1 MAIQPSSAPSPVEA
15 AGTPSPPRR
24 KMLRGERRSYRIA
37 LISSLAVLLLIVLI
51 AVLAPGSDQVRRAFF
66 SARHLKGAA
75 FGSRSVTETG
85 GGPVIRTTHS
95 VISAFF
101 ATTVRMFL
109 LAEVLVLGLALLLA
123 VVRGLPGPV
132 FFPLRVLS
140 IAYIDFFRGIPL
152 LLVMFIVGFG
162 LPGMRLGALS
172 SLSLFAYGVISLTL
186 VYSAYVAEV
195 YRAGIES
202 VHPSQTAAARA
213 LGLSRWQALRH
224 VVLPQAIRR
233 VIPPLL
239 NDFIGLQKDTALV
252 AAIGFVEV
260 VRTAQAYNTTYFN
273 FAGLTVAAGLFVVIT
288 IPLARLTDYLIA
300 REQRKM
306 RAGAGFR

>member
-1 MAIQPSSAPSPVEA
+1 LIQPSSAPA
-15 AGTPSPPRR
+15 PSVPGLGAPGPRR
-24 KMLRGERRSYRIA
+24 MLRGERRGLAIA
-37 LISSLAVLLLIVLI
+37 AVSSVAVLGALVALALLS
-51 AVLAPGSDQVRRAFF
+51 PGSSEVKQAFF

-75 FGSRSVTETG
+75 FGTDKTE
-85 GGPVIRTTHS
+85 S
-95 VISAFF
+95 VIAAFF
-101 ATTVRMFL
+101 SVTVRMFL
-109 LAEVLVLGLALLLA
+109 LAEILVLGLALFLA
-123 VVRGLPGPV
+123 LVRSLPGPV
-132 FFPLRVLS
+132 FFPFRVLA

-162 LPGMRLGALS
+162 LPGMQLGLLS
-172 SLSLFAYGVISLTL
+172 RQSQFTYGVISLTL

-202 VHPSQTAAARA
+202 IHESQTAAARA
-213 LGLSRWQALRH
+213 LGLSRGKALRY

-252 AAIGFVEV
+252 AAIGLVEV
-260 VRTAQAYNTTYFN
+260 VRTAQAYGTTFFN

-288 IPLARLTDYLIA
+288 IPLARVTDLLIA

-306 RAGAGFR
+306 RASAGFR

>member
-1 MAIQPSSAPSPVEA
+1 LIQPSSAP
-15 AGTPSPPRR
+15 TPAIPGAPGPPIRR
-24 KMLRGERRSYRIA
+24 RMLRAEKRGLAIA
-37 LISSLAVLLLIVLI
+37 AVSSVVVLGALAAVALLS
-51 AVLAPGSDQVRRAFF
+51 PGSTEVKRAFF

-75 FGSRSVTETG
+75 FGTDKTG
-85 GGPVIRTTHS
+85 S
-95 VISAFF
+95 VIAAFF
-101 ATTVRMFL
+101 AVTVRMFL
-109 LAEVLVLGLALLLA
+109 LAEVLVLGLALFLA
-123 VVRGLPGPV
+123 LVRSFPGPV
-132 FFPLRVLS
+132 FFPFRVLA

-162 LPGMRLGALS
+162 LPGMQLGLLS
-172 SLSLFAYGVISLTL
+172 RQSQFTYGVISLTL

-202 VHPSQTAAARA
+202 VHESQTAAARA
-213 LGLSRWQALRH
+213 LGLSRGQALRY

-252 AAIGFVEV
+252 AAIGLVEV
-260 VRTAQAYNTTYFN
+260 VRTAQAYGTTFFN
-273 FAGLTVAAGLFVVIT
+273 FAGLTVAAGLFVVFT
-288 IPLARLTDYLIA
+288 IPLARFTDWLIA

-306 RAGAGFR
+306 RASGGLR

>member
-1 MAIQPSSAPSPVEA
+1 
-15 AGTPSPPRR
+15 
-24 KMLRGERRSYRIA
+24 MLRAERRGLAIA
-37 LISSLAVLLLIVLI
+37 IGSSVGVLGILVAVALLS
-51 AVLAPGSDQVRRAFF
+51 PGSSQVKQAFF
-66 SARHLKGAA
+66 SGRHLEGAA
-75 FGSRSVTETG
+75 FGTDKTE
-85 GGPVIRTTHS
+85 S
-95 VISAFF
+95 VIAAFF
-101 ATTVRMFL
+101 SVTVRMFL
-109 LAEVLVLGLALLLA
+109 LAEVLVLGLALFLA
-123 VVRGLPGPV
+123 LIRSLPGAV
-132 FFPLRVLS
+132 FFPFRVLA

-162 LPGMRLGALS
+162 MPGMQLGLLS
-172 SLSLFAYGVISLTL
+172 RQSQFTYGVISLTL

-202 VHPSQTAAARA
+202 VHESQTAAARA
-213 LGLSRWQALRH
+213 LGLSRSKALRY

-252 AAIGFVEV
+252 AAIGLVEV
-260 VRTAQAYNTTYFN
+260 VRTAQAYGTTFFN

-288 IPLARLTDYLIA
+288 IPLARITDLLIA

-306 RAGAGFR
+306 RASAGFR